1 MIGFQFGAYQFRP
14 GLWPGLAAL
23 FFFVL
28 TLFLGNW
35 QTHRA
40 EYKRMLQARY
50 DRGEHAELI
59 HLGGQLQDKE
69 SLLFDRVE
77 ARGEFDQSGQ
87 ILIDNRVV
95 NGVAGYH
102 VVAPLRING
111 SRLYVLVNRGWVAAG
126 TDRSHLPFIPELKGQ
141 VRIVGIAV
149 DPVTRYFE
157 FAGAEPRNGVWQ
169 NLNFERYRRDFAK
182 PLQPILIQQTSDT
195 PDGLYRQWPRPD
207 AGVATHVSYAL
218 QWYGLA
224 ATIVVLFLV
233 LNVKKRVQS

>member
-1 MIGFQFGAYQFRP
+1 MMGFQFGAYEFRP
-14 GLWPGLAAL
+14 GLWPSLAAL
-23 FFFVL
+23 LFFLL

-50 DRGEHAELI
+50 DQGEDAEPI
-59 HLGGQLQDKE
+59 HLGKELQDKE
-69 SLLFDRVE
+69 SLLFHRVE

-95 NGVAGYH
+95 NGVPGYH
-102 VVAPLRING
+102 VLEPLHLSG
-111 SRLYVLVNRGWVAAG
+111 SGLFVLVNRGWVAAG
-126 TDRSHLPFIPELKGQ
+126 ADRNHLPIIPMVIGQ
-141 VRIVGIAV
+141 IRIVGIAV
-149 DPVTRYFE
+149 DPVSRYFE

-169 NLNFERYRRDFAK
+169 NLNFQRYRRDFAK
-182 PLQPILIQQTSDT
+182 PLQPILIQQTSNT

-224 ATIVVLFLV
+224 ATIVVLFLA
-233 LNVKKRVQS
+233 LNLKKRVQS

>member
-1 MIGFQFGAYQFRP
+1 MTGFQFRAYEFRP
-14 GLWPGLAAL
+14 GLWPALAAL

-35 QTHRA
+35 QIHRA
-40 EYKRMLQARY
+40 EYKRNLQARY
-50 DRGEHAELI
+50 DRGEHAAPI
-59 HLGGQLQDKE
+59 QLGRALQDKE
-69 SLLFDRVE
+69 SLLFHRVE

-95 NGVAGYH
+95 NGMAGYH

-126 TDRSHLPFIPELKGQ
+126 IDRNHLPMIPLLNGQ

-149 DPVTRYFE
+149 DPVSRYFE

-169 NLNFERYRRDFAK
+169 NLNFERYQKVFAG
-182 PLQPILIQQTSDT
+182 PFQPILIQQTSDT

-224 ATIVVLFLV
+224 AAIAVLFLV
-233 LNVKKRVQS
+233 LNLKKRVQS

>member
-1 MIGFQFGAYQFRP
+1 MMGFQIGAYEFRP

-50 DRGEHAELI
+50 DLGENAEPI
-59 HLGGQLQDKE
+59 QLGRELQDKE
-69 SLLFDRVE
+69 SLLFHRVE
-77 ARGEFDQSGQ
+77 ARGEFDESGQ
-87 ILIDNRVV
+87 ILIDNRVA

-102 VVAPLRING
+102 VLAPLRING
-111 SRLYVLVNRGWVAAG
+111 STRYVLVNRGWVAAG
-126 TDRSHLPFIPELKGQ
+126 TDRNHLPMIPMVKGQ
-141 VRIVGIAV
+141 VRIVGVAV
-149 DPVTRYFE
+149 DPVSRYFE

-169 NLNFERYRRDFAK
+169 NLNFERYQGVFAR

-195 PDGLYRQWPRPD
+195 LDGLYRQWPRPD
-207 AGVATHVSYAL
+207 AGVATHISYAL

-224 ATIVVLFLV
+224 ATIMVLFLV
-233 LNVKKRVQS
+233 LNIKKRVQS